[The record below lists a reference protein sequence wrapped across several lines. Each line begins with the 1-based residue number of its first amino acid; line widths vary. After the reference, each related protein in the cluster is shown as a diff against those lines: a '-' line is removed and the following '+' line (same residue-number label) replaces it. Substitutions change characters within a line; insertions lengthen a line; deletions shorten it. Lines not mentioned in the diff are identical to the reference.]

1 MLSRLSSLHHSLRNE
16 CTLLIHLLER
26 HDSQTRAP
34 IGTEGWGGA
43 TLIYSYARRLGSFFF
58 GGGGGGVQIVNFS
71 LYIYILGG
79 VRKINIFGDV
89 KIF

>member
-58 GGGGGGVQIVNFS
+58 GGGGWGGSNCEFQFI
-71 LYIYILGG
+71 YIYIGG
-79 VRKINIFGDV
+79 GQKN
-89 KIF
+89 